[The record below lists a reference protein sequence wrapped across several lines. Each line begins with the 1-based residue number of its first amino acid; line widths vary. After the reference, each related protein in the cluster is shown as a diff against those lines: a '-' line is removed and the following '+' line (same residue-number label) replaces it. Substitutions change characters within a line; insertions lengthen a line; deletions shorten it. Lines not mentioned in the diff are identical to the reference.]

1 MTEESGPDILL
12 GNARDGKRRREETM
26 EVNECPKCEGYGL
39 LNDNV
44 TLCDACGATGVLELC
59 EGDQCRLTLTTD
71 THGYDGTT

>member
-1 MTEESGPDILL
+1 
-12 GNARDGKRRREETM
+12 M